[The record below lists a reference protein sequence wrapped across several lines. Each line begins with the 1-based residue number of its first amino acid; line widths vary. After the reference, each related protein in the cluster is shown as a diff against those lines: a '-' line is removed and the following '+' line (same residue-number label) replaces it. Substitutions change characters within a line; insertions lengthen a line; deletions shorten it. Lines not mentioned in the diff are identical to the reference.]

1 MESISM
7 PKDMKDLSFALKE
20 KSIKKIKENYLMRT
34 VGKIKA
40 INVKNYL
47 KVKTVIV
54 DFYHL
59 KRF

>member
-1 MESISM
+1 M